1 MKFGREFQD
10 DLEKGEY
17 PQEWIESAIPYRKLK
32 KCIKK
37 VQREL
42 KSLGLDHETLLR
54 LYQQNDSAPVAESQD
69 QAQQSLSYTFDD
81 GDARS
86 FTPKLTI
93 ALDPRDGSPM
103 DAWLSPDTRRHL
115 RNLAISQHTA
125 AGGEGHLGIASSLM
139 NERRASV
146 AHIQN
151 PGLESDIKI
160 VEVPLTADSEF
171 FRMLRR
177 EIVNLERLQKRQQ
190 EQFKEQI
197 HQLGQELAVMKSSSS
212 KDKKA
217 KASIEAWREIFRLY
231 TESQIFFSSHEQDA
245 GARDVAHA
253 QKQLQLF
260 SDKVAREQGTTLKL
274 DGNGKAALDRF
285 LRINVNLLQF
295 LRFQD
300 INRTALSKIMKKFD
314 KQTALPAQESLPKSL
329 SKAPFI
335 ARDLARATS
344 FTISEELLA
353 LIPQLDDYLCP
364 ICFSISFK
372 PVRLQ
377 CQHIF
382 CIRCLIVMQRAEQDH
397 CPLCRQPGVL
407 DASSLNMDKKLQA
420 FLKAN
425 FPKEVKAKQ
434 REDEFEDGIDR
445 FGEDF
450 KGTHK
455 CAIM

>member
-1 MKFGREFQD
+1 MKFGRDFQE

-17 PQEWIESAIPYRKLK
+17 PQEWIDSAIPYRKLK

-42 KSLGLDHETLLR
+42 QSLGLDHETLLR
-54 LYQQNDSAPVAESQD
+54 LYQPNGKAVSEA
-69 QAQQSLSYTFDD
+69 QAQGAQVLQYIFQD
-81 GDARS
+81 GDART

-115 RNLAISQHTA
+115 RDLAISQHMA
-125 AGGEGHLGIASSLM
+125 AGDDHLDVAASLF
-139 NERRASV
+139 EQRKASV
-146 AHIQN
+146 ANVQ
-151 PGLESDIKI
+151 GLGLAQDIEV

-177 EIVNLERLQKRQQ
+177 EITKLEQLQRRQQ
-190 EQFKEQI
+190 EQLKQQI
-197 HQLGQELAVMKSSSS
+197 HQLGLELAAMKASSS

-217 KASIEAWREIFRLY
+217 KANIEAWREIFRLY

-245 GARDVAHA
+245 GARDVDHA

-260 SDKVAREQGTTLKL
+260 SNQLAKQQGLTIKV
-274 DGNGKAALDRF
+274 DGNAKAALDRF
-285 LRINVNLLQF
+285 LRINLNLLQF

-300 INRTALSKIMKKFD
+300 MNRTALTKIMKKFD
-314 KQTALPAQESLPKSL
+314 KRTALPAQESLPKSL
-329 SKAPFI
+329 TQAPFI
-335 ARDLARATS
+335 ARDLAKATT
-344 FTISEELLA
+344 FTISEELLT
-353 LIPQLDDYLCP
+353 LIPALDDYLCP
-364 ICFSISFK
+364 ICFSVSFK
-372 PVRLQ
+372 PVRLR
-377 CQHIF
+377 CQHVF
-382 CIRCLIVMQRAEQDH
+382 CIRCLVVMQRAEQDH
-397 CPLCRQPGVL
+397 CPLCREPTVL
-407 DASSLNMDKKLQA
+407 EASSLNMDKKLQA

-425 FPKEVKAKQ
+425 FPTEIKAKQ
-434 REDEFEDGIDR
+434 RENEIAAGVDR

-455 CAIM
+455 CAVM

>member
-1 MKFGREFQD
+1 MKFGRDFQE

-17 PQEWIESAIPYRKLK
+17 PQEWIDSAIPYRKLK

-42 KSLGLDHETLLR
+42 QSLGLDQETLLR
-54 LYQQNDSAPVAESQD
+54 LYQPNGKAVLEA
-69 QAQQSLSYTFDD
+69 QAQDAQVLQYTFQD
-81 GDARS
+81 GDART

-115 RNLAISQHTA
+115 RDLAESQHVVAGDDHLDVA
-125 AGGEGHLGIASSLM
+125 ASLVKQ
-139 NERRASV
+139 RKASV
-146 AHIQN
+146 ANVQ
-151 PGLESDIKI
+151 GLGLAEDIEI

-177 EIVNLERLQKRQQ
+177 EIAKLEQLQRRQQ
-190 EQFKEQI
+190 EQLKEQI
-197 HQLGQELAVMKSSSS
+197 HQLGLELAAMKTSSS
-212 KDKKA
+212 KDRKA
-217 KASIEAWREIFRLY
+217 KANIEAWREIFRLY

-245 GARDVAHA
+245 GARDVDHA

-260 SDKVAREQGTTLKL
+260 STQLAKQQGLTVKL
-274 DGNGKAALDRF
+274 DGNAKAALDRF
-285 LRINVNLLQF
+285 LRINLNLLQF

-300 INRTALSKIMKKFD
+300 MNRTALAKIMKKFD
-314 KQTALPAQESLPKSL
+314 KRTALPAQESLPKSL
-329 SKAPFI
+329 TQAPFI
-335 ARDLARATS
+335 ARDLAKATA
-344 FTISEELLA
+344 FTISEELLT
-353 LIPQLDDYLCP
+353 LIPALDDYLCP

-372 PVRLQ
+372 PVRLR
-377 CQHIF
+377 CQHVF
-382 CIRCLIVMQRAEQDH
+382 CIRCLVVMQRAEQDH
-397 CPLCRQPGVL
+397 CPLCREPTVL
-407 DASSLNMDKKLQA
+407 EASSLNMDKKLQA

-425 FPKEVKAKQ
+425 FPAEIMAKQ
-434 REDEFEDGIDR
+434 RENEMAAGVDR

-455 CAIM
+455 CAVM

>member
-1 MKFGREFQD
+1 MKFGRDFQQ
-10 DLEKGEY
+10 DLVNGEY
-17 PQEWIESAIPYRKLK
+17 PQEWIDSAIPYRKLK

-42 KSLGLDHETLLR
+42 GTLGLDHETLLH
-54 LYQQNDSAPVAESQD
+54 LYKLNGKIVVSGSPDHD
-69 QAQQSLSYTFDD
+69 AQPLRYTFQD
-81 GDARS
+81 GDERT

-115 RNLAISQHTA
+115 RDLAISRHME
-125 AGGEGHLGIASSLM
+125 AGKDHLDVADSLISQ
-139 NERRASV
+139 RKASV
-146 AHIQN
+146 PAVSI
-151 PGLESDIKI
+151 PGTDLDLEI

-177 EIVNLERLQKRQQ
+177 EIVKLEKLQKRQQ
-190 EQFKEQI
+190 EHLKEQI
-197 HQLGQELAVMKSSSS
+197 HQLGQELATMKSSST
-212 KDKKA
+212 KDKRA
-217 KASIEAWREIFRLY
+217 KANIEAWREIFRLY
-231 TESQIFFSSHEQDA
+231 NDSQIFFSSHEQDA

-253 QKQLQLF
+253 QKQLEIFSTQLAKQQ
-260 SDKVAREQGTTLKL
+260 STAIKL
-274 DGNGKAALDRF
+274 DGNAKAALDRF
-285 LRINVNLLQF
+285 LRINLNLLQF

-300 INRTALSKIMKKFD
+300 MNRTALAKIMKKFD
-314 KQTALPAQESLPKSL
+314 KRTALPAQESMPKSL
-329 SKAPFI
+329 SQAPFI
-335 ARDLARATS
+335 ARDLAKATT
-344 FTISEELLA
+344 FTISEELLT

-364 ICFSISFK
+364 ICFSVSFK
-372 PVRLQ
+372 PVRLH
-377 CQHIF
+377 CQHVL

-397 CPLCRQPGVL
+397 CPLCREPGVL
-407 DASSLNMDKKLQA
+407 EASSLNMDRKLQA

-434 REDEFEDGIDR
+434 LENAFDDGVDR

-455 CAIM
+455 CAVM

>member
-1 MKFGREFQD
+1 MKFGREFQE
-10 DLEKGEY
+10 DLEKGDY
-17 PQEWIESAIPYRKLK
+17 PQDWIESAIPYRKLK

-54 LYQQNDSAPVAESQD
+54 MYQQNGNSTDGAAPGQKL
-69 QAQQSLSYTFDD
+69 QSLSYTFED

-115 RNLAISQHTA
+115 RDLAISQHKA
-125 AGGEGHLGIASSLM
+125 AGGASHLGVAESLI
-139 NERRASV
+139 NQRKASV
-146 AHIQN
+146 ANVQS
-151 PGLESDIKI
+151 PGLDQEIEI

-177 EIVNLERLQKRQQ
+177 EIIKLEQLQKRQQ
-190 EQFKEQI
+190 EQLKEQI
-197 HQLGQELAVMKSSSS
+197 HLLGQELAAMKSSSS
-212 KDKKA
+212 KDKQKKA
-217 KASIEAWREIFRLY
+217 NIEAWREIFRLY

-245 GARDVAHA
+245 GARDVEHA

-260 SDKVAREQGTTLKL
+260 SNQLAKEQGTKIKL
-274 DGNGKAALDRF
+274 DGSAKAALDRF
-285 LRINVNLLQF
+285 LRINLNLLQF

-300 INRTALSKIMKKFD
+300 INRTALTKIMKKFD

-329 SKAPFI
+329 TQAPFI
-335 ARDLARATS
+335 ARDLARATA
-344 FTISEELLA
+344 FTISEELLT
-353 LIPQLDDYLCP
+353 LLPQLDDYLCP
-364 ICFSISFK
+364 VCFSLAYK
-372 PVRLQ
+372 PMRLQ
-377 CQHIF
+377 CGHVF
-382 CIRCLIVMQRAEQDH
+382 CVRCLLVMQRAEQDH
-397 CPLCRQPGVL
+397 CPLCREPGVL
-407 DASSLNMDKKLQA
+407 EVSSLNLDKKLQA

-425 FPKEVKAKQ
+425 FPNEVKAKQ
-434 REDEFEDGIDR
+434 RENEFAAGVDR

-455 CAIM
+455 CVVM